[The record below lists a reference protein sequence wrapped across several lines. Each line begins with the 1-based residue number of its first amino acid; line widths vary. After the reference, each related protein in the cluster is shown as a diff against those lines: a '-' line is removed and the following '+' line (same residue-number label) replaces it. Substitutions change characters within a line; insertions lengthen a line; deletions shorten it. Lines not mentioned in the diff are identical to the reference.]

1 MRRLALAVSLAL
13 LAAQAACASH
23 RPGPQAPQAPPA
35 ADQPAVA
42 EDMSQETDNP
52 APSRPPPTLAQAL
65 AAVDA
70 TARAAG
76 LLGHGGSPLAERAR
90 AAKLDQAAMLRL
102 LDDVVA
108 ACPSAERCPGLRS
121 HDGLA
126 RLLGTLAAVGT
137 VDAAPT
143 LLRLEGRGVYRA
155 GPALEELQ
163 TRAMAG
169 ALPGARCVPPDAAK
183 IAATRA
189 GLGDFL
195 VVRGRGGRAV
205 ARAPSPGELD
215 DLAYF
220 LAAVA
225 DNGPEVGG
233 ASEASEGSGFK
244 RSAADPQRDR
254 LAAATRAATTDG
266 DVAAIVRN
274 GEAYLQQLG
283 FPGPLDGAAEDR
295 WTWGGARYSHVLRD
309 IARARELLGEHALA
323 GALYRRAEPGGG
335 LCGTSVSSRWAEQ
348 VRGAIRSA
356 ERSGDCKA
364 AIAERLIDVDGPLRA
379 WSDLPEAADYGPA
392 RLTRAGFDVP
402 RLYRGALVTAGRDQE
417 PGALRAALER
427 APEPLRR
434 AALARLQARGAEAW
448 ERRVEAV
455 HGLADLAG
463 RAALPVLT
471 ALLRESPGQLRPR
484 VLRAIGALAARPDPD
499 PCDPDPGFGTMSG
512 SSEWERHITPL
523 GERCETSLRLHEAGP
538 LALSLAPW
546 LKDPVPETREAAAAA
561 IGEIGHRDGLRAL
574 RQVAGDGHRTGTIC
588 QDSVCRPHYPVREA
602 ARAARER
609 IEERSRDDA
618 GWKRRDPPR

>member
-1 MRRLALAVSLAL
+1 MRRIALAVSLAL
-13 LAAQAACASH
+13 LAAQAACA
-23 RPGPQAPQAPPA
+23 PGRRGSDAPQARVA
-35 ADQPAVA
+35 VDQPAVA
-42 EDMSQETDNP
+42 KDMSQETAEP
-52 APSRPPPTLAQAL
+52 APARPPPTLAQAL

-70 TARAAG
+70 TAHDAR
-76 LLGHGGSPLAERAR
+76 LLGHNGPPLAERAR
-90 AAKLDQAAMLRL
+90 AAKLDQAAMVRL
-102 LDDVVA
+102 LDDVAA
-108 ACPSAERCPGLRS
+108 ACPSGERCPGLRD
-121 HDGLA
+121 HDGLE
-126 RLLGTLAAVGT
+126 RLLDTLAAVGT

-155 GPALEELQ
+155 GAALEEIQ
-163 TRAMAG
+163 TRALAG
-169 ALPGARCVPPDAAK
+169 ALPGARCTPPDAAK

-189 GLGDFL
+189 DLGDFL
-195 VVRGRGGRAV
+195 VVRSQRGQLV

-233 ASEASEGSGFK
+233 ASEGSEGSAFK
-244 RSAADPQRDR
+244 RAAADPQRDR
-254 LAAATRAATTDG
+254 LAAATGAASAEG
-266 DVAAIVRN
+266 DLAAIVRH
-274 GEAYLQQLG
+274 GEAYLQRLG

-309 IARARELLGEHALA
+309 VARARELLGEHALA

-335 LCGTSVSSRWAEQ
+335 LCGTGVSSRWTEQ

-364 AIAERLIDVDGPLRA
+364 AIAERLLDVDGPLRS

-392 RLTRAGFDVP
+392 RLARAGFDVP
-402 RLYRGALVTAGRDQE
+402 RLYRGALVTAGREQE
-417 PGALRAALER
+417 PKALRVALER

-434 AALARLQARGAEAW
+434 AALTRLQARGAEAW
-448 ERRVEAV
+448 ERRVQAV
-455 HGLADLAG
+455 EGLADLTG
-463 RAALPVLT
+463 RAALPVLA
-471 ALLRESPGQLRPR
+471 ALLPDAPAQLRPR
-484 VLRAIGALAARPDPD
+484 VLRAIGALAARPNPD

-546 LKDPVPETREAAAAA
+546 LKDPVPETRTAAAAA

-574 RQVAGDGHRTGTIC
+574 RRVAGDGHRTGTIC

-609 IEERSRDDA
+609 IEARSREDA
-618 GWKRRDPPR
+618 DWERRDPPR